1 MAAESFFFGKRHLKS
16 NPVLSDDFLDA
27 VRQCLEENSASEV
40 LELLCDDSF
49 KDVIEFS
56 GWEIISII
64 FPYSNFIPLK
74 RDYHEIMERLNKV
87 CSAKEMILGLTE
99 NLGIIASLQSLK
111 FALDYLQ
118 KAIMRLS
125 WKQVKLVKACC
136 LDISKLFLQL
146 AKSKFAEI
154 EMRGM
159 ETDLACSNSQNSNDD
174 SKLNNDVV
182 VSRNLEAETR
192 KDRSSCGVASNE
204 SDNVD
209 EMVQKRFCCMVKI
222 GLLFIGPFLDG
233 KLIAGCN
240 FDEKDIKAIAINFL
254 CTLLVNPVSSY
265 QIVGTCQE
273 KTEWTQ
279 TRCIYCSQTSD
290 SISSCIM
297 NAFSSF
303 KIPYTKFLET
313 GLNIEDRVLENDAKA
328 TLSYL
333 MLVKD
338 IGTKYCPF
346 VLSVEYLL
354 KVNLE
359 PMLQFLKRN
368 DYQGRKKSLDL
379 AESLLHRVREFA
391 LSLEFLDSIAA
402 CSLFQNLTEIM
413 VSDSNQDFRNR
424 SLHLFRFSLKR
435 FDTPSRSILLRK
447 LLRSIKHSGVCSLIV
462 QCIKDEV
469 LQLDSKLSD
478 QSLVKK
484 ITPSFLELTY
494 LSFDPILQHDCD
506 IVMEAERFIAALNL
520 LRFLLLRSAENND
533 KFNILANFH
542 KMEERYLSVLQKKTE
557 DSYAE
562 ISCHLNE
569 SRNEIKSS
577 TSERKE
583 DASTDCSFSLKHL
596 ELSGNI
602 ESLQLSLNT
611 LDIIR
616 SLLARI
622 AELHKEILPR

>member
-1 MAAESFFFGKRHLKS
+1 MAKAARCQSNPFLSDACQRHWDKILSFRAKRRVFAESKFRT
-16 NPVLSDDFLDA
+16 NAA
-27 VRQCLEENSASEV
+27 V
-40 LELLCDDSF
+40 F
-49 KDVIEFS
+49 
-56 GWEIISII
+56 
-64 FPYSNFIPLK
+64 
-74 RDYHEIMERLNKV
+74 
-87 CSAKEMILGLTE
+87 
-99 NLGIIASLQSLK
+99 
-111 FALDYLQ
+111 
-118 KAIMRLS
+118 
-125 WKQVKLVKACC
+125 
-136 LDISKLFLQL
+136 
-146 AKSKFAEI
+146 
-154 EMRGM
+154 
-159 ETDLACSNSQNSNDD
+159 
-174 SKLNNDVV
+174 
-182 VSRNLEAETR
+182 
-192 KDRSSCGVASNE
+192 
-204 SDNVD
+204 
-209 EMVQKRFCCMVKI
+209 
-222 GLLFIGPFLDG
+222 
-233 KLIAGCN
+233 
-240 FDEKDIKAIAINFL
+240 EK
-254 CTLLVNPVSSY
+254 
-265 QIVGTCQE
+265 
-273 KTEWTQ
+273 
-279 TRCIYCSQTSD
+279 
-290 SISSCIM
+290 
-297 NAFSSF
+297 
-303 KIPYTKFLET
+303 
-313 GLNIEDRVLENDAKA
+313 
-328 TLSYL
+328 
-333 MLVKD
+333 
-338 IGTKYCPF
+338 
-346 VLSVEYLL
+346 
-354 KVNLE
+354 
-359 PMLQFLKRN
+359 
-368 DYQGRKKSLDL
+368 DL

-602 ESLQLSLNT
+602 EETGNSITNFLTGNRKRTRACSYTIQERMSPFGLCL
-611 LDIIR
+611 
-616 SLLARI
+616 SLLADRLPTGRQRI
-622 AELHKEILPR
+622 IQRMY